1 MQDTSVG
8 YAGQNRH
15 VRVYWNTLLV
25 LPVIALSLSCARL
38 LPSFSLSPYTASL
51 NSSHLIPCSLSF
63 VLYVSHHLRH
73 PLLLPPLALFHHL
86 LYPLCFCYLSLSL
99 PHSLASSSIFIF
111 IAILPTLTSLFL
123 FSPVGFE
130 CRITEFPSRFSWI
143 GYADVTDTT
152 TPHKYPTYTYF
163 SLQHTH
169 NTWCS
174 SCLISCLFKYVK
186 FMQYA
191 WHSVEQCSK
200 CMQITS
206 SVYLCWMS
214 SLLMCLSLRVGSL

>member
-1 MQDTSVG
+1 M
-8 YAGQNRH
+8 
-15 VRVYWNTLLV
+15 LV
-25 LPVIALSLSCARL
+25 CFHLSLCLPTLRLSIPLILFLVHCRLSCMSSTIYGIPCYSSTSPISSSSLSTLFL
-38 LPSFSLSPYTASL
+38 LPFSLSPSL
-51 NSSHLIPCSLSF
+51 ACF
-63 VLYVSHHLRH
+63 
-73 PLLLPPLALFHHL
+73 L
-86 LYPLCFCYLSLSL
+86 LYFHLHCHS
-99 PHSLASSSIFIF
+99 PHSN
-111 IAILPTLTSLFL
+111 LTVPF
-123 FSPVGFE
+123 FT
-130 CRITEFPSRFSWI
+130 CRIWVQDNWVSITVLMNRLCRCHRHHYPS
-143 GYADVTDTT
+143 
-152 TPHKYPTYTYF
+152 KYPTYTYF